1 MLLPVKITTKFCKN
15 LRNLRFETL
24 SAHFRQIRISMEEPL
39 LSFFSVSRFV
49 SLSKISE
56 ITNKFR
62 EKVVTDVFTDERT
75 DRQE

>member
-1 MLLPVKITTKFCKN
+1 
-15 LRNLRFETL
+15 
-24 SAHFRQIRISMEEPL
+24 MEEPL

-56 ITNKFR
+56 ITNNFR